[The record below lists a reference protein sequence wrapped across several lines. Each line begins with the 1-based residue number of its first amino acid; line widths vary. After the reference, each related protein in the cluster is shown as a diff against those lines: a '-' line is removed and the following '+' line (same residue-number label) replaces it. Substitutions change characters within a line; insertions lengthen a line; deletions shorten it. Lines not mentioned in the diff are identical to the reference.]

1 MRVFR
6 RLRTERKRIALFF
19 AYALGMRKRYV
30 MAAAA
35 VILALGGCAHKTI
48 ARNDGV
54 PSPSASAS
62 AAVEMN
68 RAHFSGVI
76 TQITPVTSTETG
88 GAAVQITFLLP
99 DGTYETA
106 GFAGADG
113 VSVGDSV
120 TVDGQSITAAD
131 TGAQALDT
139 VTMPDLLSAVETAV
153 PHFTDNHVLGGTLRA
168 ADFAGMDAADV
179 TDALAVLP
187 AEDDVTLL
195 CYIETGAPQDA
206 VAGFENYA
214 DAITATYL
222 DDPYA
227 PSACTDACAL
237 AESASITS
245 GDNWA
250 LMIIAPEDQKE
261 ALLNAVSAWQEAQHD

>member
-1 MRVFR
+1 M
-6 RLRTERKRIALFF
+6 RTERKRIALFF

-35 VILALGGCAHKTI
+35 VILALGGCAHKPIT
-48 ARNDGV
+48 RNDGA

-62 AAVEMN
+62 AVVEMN
-68 RAHFSGVI
+68 RARFSGVI
-76 TQITPVTSTETG
+76 TQITPVTSAETG

-120 TVDGQSITAAD
+120 TVDGQSIAVAD

-153 PHFTDNHVLGGTLRA
+153 PHFTDNHVLGSTLRA
-168 ADFAGMDAADV
+168 ADFAGVDAADV

-195 CYIETGAPQDA
+195 CYIETRAPQDA
-206 VAGFENYA
+206 AAGFENYA

-227 PSACTDACAL
+227 PSACTGACAL

-250 LMIIAPEDQKE
+250 LMIIAPDDQKG
-261 ALLNAVSAWQEAQHD
+261 ALLNAVSAWQEARHD

>member
-35 VILALGGCAHKTI
+35 VILALGAHKTI

-187 AEDDVTLL
+187 AEDDVT
-195 CYIETGAPQDA
+195 Q
-206 VAGFENYA
+206 NYA

>member
-1 MRVFR
+1 M
-6 RLRTERKRIALFF
+6 
-19 AYALGMRKRYV
+19 
-30 MAAAA
+30 
-35 VILALGGCAHKTI
+35 
-48 ARNDGV
+48 
-54 PSPSASAS
+54 PSPAASAS
-62 AAVEMN
+62 AVVEMN
-68 RAHFSGVI
+68 HARLSGVI
-76 TQITPVTSTETG
+76 TQITPVTSAGTG

-250 LMIIAPEDQKE
+250 LMIIAPDDQKS
-261 ALLNAVSAWQEAQHD
+261 ALLDAVSAWQEAQHD